1 LSNNKLKLAYVD
13 SFGSYHVNKM
23 QSMSSKWHHF
33 TMHNLNARVRVTV
46 YF

>member
-1 LSNNKLKLAYVD
+1 MQTVLVD
-13 SFGSYHVNKM
+13 INHANKM

-33 TMHNLNARVRVTV
+33 TMHNLNARDRVTV